1 MVFEN
6 HFILFFKTVLR
17 TPKTTFEKFTSCSID
32 LQVFFIEIEII
43 KANESIL
50 TFCMKNTSA

>member
-17 TPKTTFEKFTSCSID
+17 TPKTAFEKFTSCSID

-50 TFCMKNTSA
+50 TF